1 MQTCWFMRS
10 GGTIWRGVF
19 AVKVN
24 CAVDSGIEILKAV
37 EAVLLHPLV
46 LTILLALER

>member
-1 MQTCWFMRS
+1 MRS

-19 AVKVN
+19 AVSVN
-24 CAVDSGIEILKAV
+24 CAVEIGIQILRAL
-37 EAVLLHPLV
+37 EASLLHLLV